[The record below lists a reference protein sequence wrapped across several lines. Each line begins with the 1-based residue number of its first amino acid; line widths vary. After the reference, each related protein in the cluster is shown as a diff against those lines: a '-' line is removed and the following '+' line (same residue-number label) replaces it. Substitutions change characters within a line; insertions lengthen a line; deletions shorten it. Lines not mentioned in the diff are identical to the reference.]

1 MLSRKEL
8 DREFVL
14 IYEELVGLSRSLAYK
29 YKKRHEASAVVN
41 EAYLYL
47 VSKQT
52 EILEAKS
59 VRIYAIK
66 FIRDGLK
73 WTNSSINKKGETRR
87 RGLFSLVEE
96 CDGQEEQKDSEK
108 ALKKGVNE
116 ILVKEYV
123 DGLQDL
129 EEKIE
134 TERRETAFKV
144 LLAHYKKEAKDPVL
158 RRLLEVYAEQK
169 VDTVRKL
176 ADYYGFSK
184 DSAAIEIR
192 ELVADVR
199 QFAEKKGYLS
209 TFN

>member
-1 MLSRKEL
+1 MLSKEEI
-8 DREFVL
+8 DREFTA
-14 IYEELVGLSRSLAYK
+14 IYRELVELSRSLAYK

-47 VSKQT
+47 ISKQD
-52 EILEAKS
+52 ELLECKN

-66 FIRDGLK
+66 FIRDGLR
-73 WTNSSINKKGETRR
+73 WTNSSLNKKGETRR
-87 RGLFSLVEE
+87 KELFSLLDE
-96 CDGQEEQKDSEK
+96 CDRQEEQKDSEK

-123 DGLQDL
+123 EGLQDL
-129 EEKIE
+129 EDKIE

-144 LLAHYKKEAKDPVL
+144 LLAHYKREAKDPVL

-176 ADYYGFSK
+176 ADFYGFSK

-192 ELVADVR
+192 ELVTDVKE
-199 QFAEKKGYLS
+199 FAIEKGYLS
-209 TFN
+209 NV